1 MALGF
6 ENSIGLLALLS
17 LIPLIILYLIKPKPK
32 EIQVPSLMFF
42 IKLAG
47 SNIKSSFLR
56 NILRD
61 WLFILQFLA
70 ILLLALTFAE
80 PYIAYEKEVIGENLA
95 IVVDV
100 SASSQVKENGKT
112 RFDLAIE
119 GIEKVLGNK
128 NNLILAKS
136 TPFFALREKSKNEVL
151 GYLRKLKP
159 TESRSKIG
167 DAIVLAGESLE
178 GDGRV
183 IVFSDFINTEGVS
196 PIVAKN
202 VLESKGI
209 KVDFV
214 NTGKGNKRNFG
225 FINLDLDNDKG
236 SIFIKNFNNNE
247 EKIKVRIGDQSKEL
261 TLGANSV
268 ETISFKPAA
277 TFLTAEILTS
287 DDFSPDNKL
296 NLVFPGKLK
305 LDALLI
311 TNKKSV
317 YLEAAALSS
326 GLLNIDIAEP
336 PVIPS
341 KDYDVYL
348 IADISKEKIL
358 AGTFDDLSKKVEL
371 GAGVII
377 QAQADSNEID
387 YSDLLNIKIG
397 KKNKENIVMLDQ
409 VNKITRDIEIGRVKD
424 FFTTTLKP
432 AATSLASANNNT
444 ILSISNLGN
453 GKTAFFG
460 IQETNDFKF
469 SPSYPILISRLID
482 WVSGKDDV
490 KSLNYKTGDRYLTE
504 KETQIE
510 TPAGLL
516 ISDNIFLEY
525 QGLYTINSKKISSNL
540 VSEQESSINPDEKI
554 GDNIDSF
561 SLKALKK
568 KEKKDITLYVL
579 ILGLIFVILELL
591 YAKLRGDFWWLIFPI
606 LIPCNIKLH

>member
-247 EKIKVRIGDQSKEL
+247 EKITVRIGDQSKEL
-261 TLGANSV
+261 TIGANSV

-409 VNKITRDIEIGRVKD
+409 INKITRDIEVGRVKD
-424 FFTTTLKP
+424 FFTTNLKP

-591 YAKLRGDFWWLIFPI
+591 YAKLRGDF
-606 LIPCNIKLH
+606 

>member
-1 MALGF
+1 MAIGF
-6 ENSIGLLALLS
+6 ENSIGLFALLA
-17 LIPLIILYLIKPKPK
+17 LIPLIVLYLIKPKPK

-61 WLFILQFLA
+61 LLFIFQFLA

-80 PYIAYEKEVIGENLA
+80 PYITYEKEVIGENLA
-95 IVVDV
+95 IVLDI

-112 RFDLAIE
+112 RFDLSIDSL
-119 GIEKVLGNK
+119 EKVLGNK

-151 GYLRKLKP
+151 DYLRKLNP

-236 SIFIKNFNNNE
+236 SIFIKNFNNKE
-247 EKIKVRIGDQSKEL
+247 ENIKLRIGDQSKEL
-261 TLGANSV
+261 TIGSNSV
-268 ETISFKPAA
+268 ETISFKPDGN
-277 TFLTAEILTS
+277 FLTAEILTN
-287 DDFSPDNKL
+287 DDFPPDNKL
-296 NLVFPGKLK
+296 TLVFPGKIK

-317 YLEAAALSS
+317 YLEAASLSS
-326 GLLNIDIAEP
+326 GLLNLDIAEP

-341 KDYDVYL
+341 KDYDVYI
-348 IADISKEKIL
+348 IADILKNKIL
-358 AGTFDDLSKKVEL
+358 AGTFDDIAKKVEL

-377 QAQADSNEID
+377 QAQEDSNEID
-387 YSDLLNIKIG
+387 YSNILNIKLG
-397 KKNKENIVMLDQ
+397 KRNKENVVTLDQ
-409 VNKITRDIEIGRVKD
+409 INKITRDIEIGRVKD
-424 FFTTTLKP
+424 SFLTTLKP
-432 AATSLASANNNT
+432 TTTSLASANNNT
-444 ILSISNLGN
+444 VLSISNLGN
-453 GKTAFFG
+453 GRTAFFG

-469 SPSYPILISRLID
+469 SPSYPILISRLVE
-482 WVSGKDDV
+482 WVSGKEDV
-490 KSLNYKTGDRYLTE
+490 KTLNYKTGDRYLTE

-510 TPAGLL
+510 TPAGIL

-525 QGLYTINSKKISSNL
+525 QGLYTLNGKKISSNL
-540 VSEQESSINPDEKI
+540 VSELESSINPDEKI

-591 YAKLRGDFWWLIFPI
+591 YAKLRGDF
-606 LIPCNIKLH
+606 

>member
-591 YAKLRGDFWWLIFPI
+591 YAKLRGDF
-606 LIPCNIKLH
+606 

>member
-151 GYLRKLKP
+151 DYLRKLKP

-247 EKIKVRIGDQSKEL
+247 EKITVRIGDQSKEL
-261 TLGANSV
+261 TIGANSV

-591 YAKLRGDFWWLIFPI
+591 YAKLRGDF
-606 LIPCNIKLH
+606 

>member
-1 MALGF
+1 MTLGF

-61 WLFILQFLA
+61 LLFIFQFLA

-80 PYIAYEKEVIGENLA
+80 PYISYEKEVIGENLA
-95 IVVDV
+95 IVVDI
-100 SASSQVKENGKT
+100 SASSQVRENGKT
-112 RFDLAIE
+112 RFDLSIDS
-119 GIEKVLGNK
+119 IEKVLGNK

-136 TPFFALREKSKNEVL
+136 TPFFALKEKSKNEVL
-151 GYLRKLKP
+151 DYLRKLKP

-167 DAIVLAGESLE
+167 DAIILAGESLE

-214 NTGKGNKRNFG
+214 NTGKGNKVNFG

-236 SIFIKNFNNNE
+236 SIFIKNFNNKE
-247 EKIKVRIGDQSKEL
+247 ETIKVRIGDQSKEL
-261 TLGANSV
+261 TIGANSV
-268 ETISFKPAA
+268 ETISFKPEGN
-277 TFLTAEILTS
+277 FLSAEILTN
-287 DDFSPDNKL
+287 DDFHPDNKL
-296 NLVFPGKLK
+296 NLVFPGKIK

-317 YLEAAALSS
+317 YLEAASLSS

-336 PVIPS
+336 PVIPL
-341 KDYDVYL
+341 KNYDVYI
-348 IADISKEKIL
+348 IADISKNKIL
-358 AGTFDDLSKKVEL
+358 AGTFDDIAKKVEL

-377 QAQADSNEID
+377 QAQEDSNEID
-387 YSDLLNIKIG
+387 YSNILNIKLG
-397 KKNKENIVMLDQ
+397 KKNKENVVTLDQ
-409 VNKITRDIEIGRVKD
+409 INKITRDIEIGRVKD
-424 FFTTTLKP
+424 SFLTTLKP
-432 AATSLASANNNT
+432 ETTSLASANNNT
-444 ILSISNLGN
+444 VLSISNLGN
-453 GKTAFFG
+453 GRTAFFG

-469 SPSYPILISRLID
+469 SPSYPILISRLVE
-482 WVSGKDDV
+482 WVSGKEDV
-490 KSLNYKTGDRYLTE
+490 KTLNYKTGDRYLTE

-510 TPAGLL
+510 TPAGIL

-525 QGLYTINSKKISSNL
+525 QGLYTLNGKKISSNL
-540 VSEQESSINPDEKI
+540 ISELESSINPDEKI
-554 GDNIDSF
+554 GDNIESF

-591 YAKLRGDFWWLIFPI
+591 YAKLRGDF
-606 LIPCNIKLH
+606 

>member
-112 RFDLAIE
+112 RFDLAIDNT
-119 GIEKVLGNK
+119 EKVLGNK

-136 TPFFALREKSKNEVL
+136 TPFFALREKSKNEIL
-151 GYLRKLKP
+151 DYLRKLKP

-261 TLGANSV
+261 TIGANSV

-277 TFLTAEILTS
+277 TFLTAEILTN

-336 PVIPS
+336 PIIPS

-591 YAKLRGDFWWLIFPI
+591 YAKLRGDF
-606 LIPCNIKLH
+606 